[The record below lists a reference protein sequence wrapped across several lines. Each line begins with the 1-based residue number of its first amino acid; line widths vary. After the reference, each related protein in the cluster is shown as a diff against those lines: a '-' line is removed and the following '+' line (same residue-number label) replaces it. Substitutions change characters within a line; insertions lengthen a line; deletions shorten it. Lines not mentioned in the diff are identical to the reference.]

1 MTKLWFRLIQL
12 WCFVT
17 RQDAV
22 WLKTEQLKKRI
33 HLRIVHKEYDPW
45 KSDPLLYVNFRF
57 RRFYLDEDGTLYVR
71 AASLG
76 TLYGNVK
83 SGNVKFVIINYKD
96 QWKYVNKQ
104 KQMFYDLRNRA

>member
-1 MTKLWFRLIQL
+1 
-12 WCFVT
+12 
-17 RQDAV
+17 V

-45 KSDPLLYVNFRF
+45 KSDPLLYVNFRS

-71 AASLG
+71 EASRE
-76 TLYGNVK
+76 TL
-83 SGNVKFVIINYKD
+83 SGNVKFVIKNYQD

-104 KQMFYDLRNRA
+104 KQMFYDLRNGA